1 MVSIFVFTITI
12 LHGESRGNL
21 KRCAGFS
28 TTERASGNSKKAFS
42 QLPVNKTGG
51 NGTHFQQVFQAK
63 HLTGERFTPKK
74 REKRF

>member
-1 MVSIFVFTITI
+1 VPAFQQLSELPEI
-12 LHGESRGNL
+12 L
-21 KRCAGFS
+21 
-28 TTERASGNSKKAFS
+28 KKAFS